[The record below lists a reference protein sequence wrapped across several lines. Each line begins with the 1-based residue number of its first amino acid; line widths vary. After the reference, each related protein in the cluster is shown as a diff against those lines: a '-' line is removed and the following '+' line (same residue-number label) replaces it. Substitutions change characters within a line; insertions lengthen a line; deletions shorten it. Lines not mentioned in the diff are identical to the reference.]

1 MGTIILIILFV
12 IFMVHCE
19 TNGENVFQ
27 KIIET
32 AIGIGMMVLA
42 FIIGGYILMMMISFI
57 ASL

>member
-1 MGTIILIILFV
+1 MGTIILIILFF

-19 TNGENVFQ
+19 TNGESALQ

-32 AIGIGMMVLA
+32 AIGIGVMILA
-42 FIIGGYILMMMISFI
+42 FVIGGYILMMIVSFI